1 MAISGAVLAGLI
13 IGGISA
19 AVGIATA
26 IAVPIVQA
34 QNAEKQREAE
44 KDLADKANRNQ
55 RANAYHQLQLTERQ
69 ARSGITDV
77 SHKLQRALQKS
88 RGKSAYDEQ
97 VPFRPVQHTTN
108 KAERAPTGGTSF
120 DRKHT

>member
-13 IGGISA
+13 IGGVSA

-34 QNAEKQREAE
+34 QNAEKQRAADKE
-44 KDLADKANRNQ
+44 LADKTNRNQ

-69 ARSGITDV
+69 SRSGITDV

-97 VPFRPVQHTTN
+97 APFRAVQHTASKT
-108 KAERAPTGGTSF
+108 ERAPTGGTGF
-120 DRKHT
+120 DRKNT